1 MSDQAHAGVMALKL
15 KPFRNEPHLDFSV
28 AENFKRQRRAIEE
41 VRKRFGQEYPNLIA
55 GKEVWSREKLRSINP
70 AHPSEVVGVFQK
82 ATRRDAEQ
90 ALQAAWQAFEEWK
103 RVPAE
108 ERAQYLLRAA
118 QEMRRRRL
126 ELNAWMI
133 CEVGKNYAEADA
145 DTCEAIDFL
154 EYYAREAIR
163 YAQPQPVTPV
173 PGERNEYFYIPL
185 GAGVI
190 IPPWNFPLAILTG
203 MTSAAIAA
211 GNTVVVK
218 PSSESPMMGWLL
230 ADIFRSVGLPEG
242 VLNFVVGSGA
252 EVGDYLVAHPRTRF
266 IAFTGS
272 MEVGLHI
279 HELAAKPQPGQIWIK
294 RTILEMGGKD
304 AIIVDSEADL
314 DAAIQGV
321 VISAYGY
328 QGQKCSACSRAIV
341 DKAVYT
347 EFVRK
352 LKHAVKSL
360 SIGDPAENYQV
371 GPVISERARESILY
385 YIRVGRTEGRL
396 LVGGNA
402 IADLDGYYI
411 EPTVF
416 VNVKPRARIAQ
427 EEIFGPVLAVIKAE
441 GFTDALRI
449 ANGTIYGLT
458 GSVYSRNP
466 EKLRRAREEFHVGN
480 LYFNRK
486 CTGALVGGHPFGG
499 FNMSGTDSKA
509 GGPDYLL
516 LFLQGKSVSEKLS

>member
-1 MSDQAHAGVMALKL
+1 MALRL
-15 KPFRNEPHLDFSV
+15 KPFQNEPRLDFNNPEV
-28 AENFKRQRRAIEE
+28 ARKQRRALEA
-41 VRKRFGQEYPNLIA
+41 VQRQFGQEYPNLID
-55 GKEVWSREKLRSINP
+55 GKEVYSSQKLSSINP
-70 AHPSEVVGVFQK
+70 AHPSQVIGLFQK
-82 ATRRDAEQ
+82 ARRREAEA
-90 ALQAAWQAFEEWK
+90 ALTAAWKAFEEWK
-103 RVPAE
+103 RTPAE
-108 ERAQYLLRAA
+108 ERAQYLLKAA

-133 CEVGKNYAEADA
+133 YEVGKNYWEADA

-154 EYYAREAIR
+154 EYYAREALR

-173 PGERNEYFYIPL
+173 PGEKNEYFYIPL
-185 GAGVI
+185 GAGII

-203 MTSAAIAA
+203 MASAAIAA

-230 ADIFRSVGLPEG
+230 ADIFRSIGLPEG
-242 VLNFVVGSGA
+242 VFNLVIGSGS
-252 EVGDYLVAHPRTRF
+252 EVGDFLVAHPRTRF

-272 MEVGLHI
+272 MEVGLRI

-304 AIIVDSEADL
+304 AIIVDAEADL
-314 DAAIQGV
+314 DAAVEGV
-321 VISAYGY
+321 VVSAFGY
-328 QGQKCSACSRAIV
+328 QGQKCSACSRVIV
-341 DKAVYT
+341 DKSLHSL
-347 EFVRK
+347 FIRK
-352 LKHAVKSL
+352 LKDAVRAL
-360 SIGDPAENYQV
+360 RIGDPAENFDV
-371 GPVISERARESILY
+371 GPVISARARESILH
-385 YIRVGRTEGRL
+385 YISIGQKEGKL
-396 LVGGNA
+396 LLGGNPVG
-402 IADLDGYYI
+402 DLDGYYI

-416 VNVKPRARIAQ
+416 TNVSPRARIAQ
-427 EEIFGPVLAVIKAE
+427 EEIFGPVLAVLKANS
-441 GFTDALRI
+441 FTDALRI

-466 EKLRRAREEFHVGN
+466 DKLRQAREEFHVGN

-516 LFLQGKSVSEKLS
+516 LFLQGKSVSEKIG

>member
-1 MSDQAHAGVMALKL
+1 MALNL
-15 KPFRNEPHLDFSV
+15 DSFRNEPHLDFTKP
-28 AENFKRQRRAIEE
+28 ENIRKQREALEK
-41 VRKRFGQEYPNLIA
+41 VRKQFGHEYPNLID
-55 GKEVWSREKLRSINP
+55 GKEVYSREKLYTTNP
-70 AHPSEVVGVFQK
+70 AHPSEIVGIFQK
-82 ATRRDAEQ
+82 GLRRDAEQ
-90 ALQAAWQAFEEWK
+90 ALQAAWRAFEQWSN
-103 RVPAE
+103 VPAE
-108 ERAQYLLRAA
+108 ERALYLIKAA
-118 QEMRRRRL
+118 QEMRRRRM

-133 CEVGKNYAEADA
+133 SEVGKNYAEADA

-203 MTSAAIAA
+203 MASAAIVS

-230 ADIFRSVGLPEG
+230 ADIFRRVGLPEG
-242 VLNFVVGSGA
+242 VLNLVVGSGS
-252 EVGDYLVAHPRTRF
+252 EVGDFLVAHPRTRF

-272 MEVGLHI
+272 MEVGLRI
-279 HELAAKPQPGQIWIK
+279 HELAAKPQPGQLWIK

-314 DAAIQGV
+314 EAAVQGV
-321 VISAYGY
+321 VLSAYGY

-341 DKAVYT
+341 DKAVYAD
-347 EFVRK
+347 FVHR
-352 LKHAVKSL
+352 LKQAVKGL
-360 SIGDPAENYQV
+360 RIGDPAENYEV
-371 GPVISERARESILY
+371 GPVISARAQESILY
-385 YIRVGRTEGRL
+385 YIQIGRQEGRL
-396 LVGGNA
+396 LVGGNPVG
-402 IADLDGYYI
+402 DLDGYYI

-416 VNVKPRARIAQ
+416 INVPPRARLAQ
-427 EEIFGPVLAVIKAE
+427 EEIFGPVLAVLKANS
-441 GFTDALRI
+441 FVDAIRI

-466 EKLRRAREEFHVGN
+466 DKLRLARDKFHVGN

-516 LFLQGKSVSEKLS
+516 LFLQGKSVSEKLY

>member
-1 MSDQAHAGVMALKL
+1 MALRL
-15 KPFRNEPHLDFSV
+15 KPFQNEPHLDFSKP
-28 AENFKRQRRAIEE
+28 ENVRKQRKAIEE
-41 VRKRFGQEYPNLIA
+41 VRSQFGQEYPNLIA
-55 GKEVWSREKLRSINP
+55 GREVYSREKLRSINP
-70 AHPSEVVGVFQK
+70 AHPSEVIGVFQK
-82 ATRRDAEQ
+82 ATQRDAER
-90 ALQAAWQAFEEWK
+90 ALRAAWQAFEEWK

-108 ERAQYLLRAA
+108 ERAQYLLKAA

-230 ADIFRSVGLPEG
+230 ADIFRRVGLPDG
-242 VLNFVVGSGA
+242 VLNLLVGSGST
-252 EVGDYLVAHPRTRF
+252 VGDFLVAHPRTRF

-314 DAAIQGV
+314 DAAVQGV
-321 VISAYGY
+321 VVSAYGY
-328 QGQKCSACSRAIV
+328 QGQKCSACSRVIV
-341 DKAVYT
+341 DKAVYRD
-347 EFVRK
+347 FLRR
-352 LKHAVKSL
+352 LKSAVQAL
-360 SIGDPAENYQV
+360 RIGDPAENFDV
-371 GPVISERARESILY
+371 GPVISARARDSILS
-385 YIRVGRTEGRL
+385 YIAIGKKEGT
-396 LVGGNA
+396 LVLGGNPVG
-402 IADLDGYYI
+402 DLDGYYI
-411 EPTVF
+411 EPTIF
-416 VNVKPRARIAQ
+416 TNVSPRARIAQ
-427 EEIFGPVLAVIKAE
+427 EEIFGPVLAVLTANS
-441 GFTDALRI
+441 FRDALRI

-466 EKLRRAREEFHVGN
+466 DKLRLARDEFHVGN

-516 LFLQGKSVSEKLS
+516 LFLQGKSVSEKLT

>member
-1 MSDQAHAGVMALKL
+1 
-15 KPFRNEPHLDFSV
+15 
-28 AENFKRQRRAIEE
+28 
-41 VRKRFGQEYPNLIA
+41 
-55 GKEVWSREKLRSINP
+55 
-70 AHPSEVVGVFQK
+70 
-82 ATRRDAEQ
+82 
-90 ALQAAWQAFEEWK
+90 
-103 RVPAE
+103 
-108 ERAQYLLRAA
+108 
-118 QEMRRRRL
+118 
-126 ELNAWMI
+126 
-133 CEVGKNYAEADA
+133 
-145 DTCEAIDFL
+145 
-154 EYYAREAIR
+154 
-163 YAQPQPVTPV
+163 
-173 PGERNEYFYIPL
+173 
-185 GAGVI
+185 
-190 IPPWNFPLAILTG
+190 
-203 MTSAAIAA
+203 
-211 GNTVVVK
+211 
-218 PSSESPMMGWLL
+218 MGWLL

-314 DAAIQGV
+314 DAAVQGV

>member
-1 MSDQAHAGVMALKL
+1 MALRL
-15 KPFRNEPHLDFSV
+15 KRFQNEPRLDFSNPEV
-28 AENFKRQRRAIEE
+28 ARKQRQAIER
-41 VRKRFGQEYPNLIA
+41 VRKQFGQEYPNLIG
-55 GKEVWSREKLRSINP
+55 GKEVYNNREKLRSINP
-70 AHPSEVVGVFQK
+70 AHPDEVVGLFQR
-82 ATRRDAEQ
+82 ATQRDAEN
-90 ALQAAWQAFEEWK
+90 ALNAAWRAFEEWK

-108 ERAQYLLRAA
+108 ERVRYLLQAA
-118 QEMRRRRL
+118 KEMRRRRL

-154 EYYAREAIR
+154 EYYAREALR

-203 MTSAAIAA
+203 MTAAAIVT

-230 ADIFRSVGLPEG
+230 ADIFRSVGLPDG
-242 VLNFVVGSGA
+242 VLNLVVGSGS
-252 EVGDYLVAHPRTRF
+252 EIGDFLVSHPRTRF

-272 MEVGLHI
+272 MEVGLRI
-279 HELAAKPQPGQIWIK
+279 HELASKPQPGQIWIK

-314 DAAIQGV
+314 DAAVAGV
-321 VISAYGY
+321 IVSAYGY

-341 DKAVYT
+341 DKTVYSAFLT
-347 EFVRK
+347 K
-352 LKHAVKSL
+352 LKQAVREL
-360 SIGDPAENYQV
+360 SIGDPAENYDV
-371 GPVISERARESILY
+371 GPVISARAKESILY
-385 YIRVGRTEGRL
+385 YINVGRTEGKL
-396 LVGGNA
+396 LVGGNP
-402 IADLDGYYI
+402 IGDLDGYYI

-416 VNVKPRARIAQ
+416 ADVPPRARIAQ
-427 EEIFGPVLAVIKAE
+427 EEIFGPVLAVIKAN
-441 GFTDALRI
+441 GFEDALRI

-466 EKLRRAREEFHVGN
+466 EKLRQAREEFYVGN

-516 LFLQGKSVSEKLS
+516 LFLQGKSVSEKIV

>member
-1 MSDQAHAGVMALKL
+1 MALRL
-15 KPFRNEPHLDFSV
+15 KRFRNEPRLDFSNPEV
-28 AENFKRQRRAIEE
+28 ARKQRQAIEQ
-41 VRKRFGQEYPNLIA
+41 VRKQFGQEYPNLIG
-55 GKEVWSREKLRSINP
+55 GKEVYNNREKLRSINP
-70 AHPSEVVGVFQK
+70 AHPDEAVGLFQR
-82 ATRRDAEQ
+82 ATQRDAEN
-90 ALQAAWQAFEEWK
+90 ALNAAWRAFEEWK

-108 ERAQYLLRAA
+108 ERARYLLQAA
-118 QEMRRRRL
+118 KEMRRRRL

-154 EYYAREAIR
+154 EYYAREALR
-163 YAQPQPVTPV
+163 YARLQPVTPV

-203 MTSAAIAA
+203 MTAAAIVT

-230 ADIFRSVGLPEG
+230 ADIFRSVGLPDG
-242 VLNFVVGSGA
+242 VLNLVVGSGS
-252 EVGDYLVAHPRTRF
+252 EIGDFLVSHPRTRF

-272 MEVGLHI
+272 MEVGLRI
-279 HELAAKPQPGQIWIK
+279 HELASKPQPGQIWIK

-314 DAAIQGV
+314 DAAVAGV

-341 DKAVYT
+341 DKTVYSAFLT
-347 EFVRK
+347 K
-352 LKHAVKSL
+352 LKQAVREL
-360 SIGDPAENYQV
+360 SIGDPAENYDV
-371 GPVISERARESILY
+371 GPVISARAKESILY
-385 YIRVGRTEGRL
+385 YINVGRTEGKL
-396 LVGGNA
+396 LVGGNP
-402 IADLDGYYI
+402 IGDLDGYYI

-416 VNVKPRARIAQ
+416 VDVPPRARIAQ
-427 EEIFGPVLAVIKAE
+427 EEIFGPVLSVIKAN
-441 GFTDALRI
+441 GFEDALRI

-466 EKLRRAREEFHVGN
+466 EKLRQAREEFHVGN

-516 LFLQGKSVSEKLS
+516 LFLQGKSVSEKIA

>member
-1 MSDQAHAGVMALKL
+1 MSLRL
-15 KPFRNEPHLDFSV
+15 KPFRNEPHLDFRLP
-28 AENFKRQRRAIEE
+28 ENFRKQRRAIEQ
-41 VRKRFGQEYPNLIA
+41 VRKQLGQEYPNFIA
-55 GKEVWSREKLRSINP
+55 GKEVYSREKLHSINP
-70 AHPSEVVGVFQK
+70 AHPNEVIGIFQK
-82 ATRRDAEQ
+82 ATRRDAER
-90 ALQAAWQAFEEWK
+90 ALDAAWRAFAEWK
-103 RVPAE
+103 NVPAE
-108 ERAQYLLRAA
+108 ERAQYLLKAA

-133 CEVGKNYAEADA
+133 LEVGKNYAEADA

-173 PGERNEYFYIPL
+173 PGEKNEYFYIPL

-230 ADIFRSVGLPEG
+230 ADIFRRVGLPDG
-242 VLNFVVGSGA
+242 VLNFLVGSGS
-252 EVGDYLVAHPRTRF
+252 EVGDFLVAHPRTRF

-314 DAAIQGV
+314 DAAVQGV
-321 VISAYGY
+321 VVSAYGY

-341 DKAVYT
+341 DKSLYRP
-347 EFVRK
+347 FLKK
-352 LKHAVKSL
+352 LKDAVKAL
-360 SIGDPAENYQV
+360 RIGDPAENYDV
-371 GPVISERARESILY
+371 GPVISARAQTSILN
-385 YIRVGRTEGRL
+385 YIAIGRQEGKL
-396 LVGGNA
+396 LLGGNPVG
-402 IADLDGYYI
+402 DLDGYYI

-416 VNVKPRARIAQ
+416 TDVPPRARIAQ
-427 EEIFGPVLAVIKAE
+427 EEIFGPVLAVIKANS
-441 GFTDALRI
+441 FLDALRI

-466 EKLRRAREEFHVGN
+466 EKLRLARQEFHVGN